1 MRFSTAEEENDEINL
16 TPLID
21 VVFLLLIFF
30 MLTTTFK
37 QEAALSIDLP
47 EANALEQQ
55 DTPVSIVVLIDK
67 QGRYALNGK
76 VLQHYSPIEL
86 RQSLR
91 QLRSENA
98 DLKLVIRA
106 DGESTHQSVVWVL
119 DAAAAVGLLQISIA
133 ADSKSLETLK

>member
-91 QLRSENA
+91 QLGSENG

-119 DAAAAVGLLQISIA
+119 DATAAVGLLQISIA

>member
-1 MRFSTAEEENDEINL
+1 MKFSTAEEENDEINL

-55 DTPVSIVVLIDK
+55 DMPISIVVLIDK
-67 QGRYALNGK
+67 EGRYALNGN
-76 VLQHYSPIEL
+76 VLQHYSPIDL
-86 RQSLR
+86 RQSLQ
-91 QLRSENA
+91 QLRSEKG
-98 DLKLVIRA
+98 DL
-106 DGESTHQSVVWVL
+106 
-119 DAAAAVGLLQISIA
+119 
-133 ADSKSLETLK
+133 